1 MHAQLEKERPRF
13 SPLIPRGWARRA
25 AKSTNESN
33 AESKSFAF
41 ACALVSPLDVS
52 RCIGAAVLQRL
63 LVVHNDGRMPML
75 LLSTSRGVEYASSRT
90 PCAIWNVQIGGCLA
104 WLAWWQSVSRQ
115 GLASYHETKVTKC
128 AQAVETPE
136 GFLGSLTL
144 RLLDSIQQERGCSK

>member
-1 MHAQLEKERPRF
+1 M
-13 SPLIPRGWARRA
+13 
-25 AKSTNESN
+25 
-33 AESKSFAF
+33 
-41 ACALVSPLDVS
+41 
-52 RCIGAAVLQRL
+52 
-63 LVVHNDGRMPML
+63 VHNDGRMPLL

-144 RLLDSIQQERGCSK
+144 RLWTRSSTSAGTRSECGKTRRLER